1 MHFGPVITP
10 LGRPP
15 VLLKG
20 EPKVHYIMVPL
31 EFRKRGDKLFMQGN
45 LAEAIL
51 CYQEA
56 LKLKPDYAEVYN
68 NMGMAFKRHNQ
79 LEAAV
84 KCYRDALKINPE
96 YDVACNN
103 LANAFNE
110 QGKLND
116 AKSFYQKALELTP
129 NFAEAHNNLGNVLKE
144 QGQLGEAILNYQA
157 APGKT
162 V

>member
-1 MHFGPVITP
+1 MSRDRILEKMIGTLENTADGEQFAICQLMHFGPVITP

-68 NMGMAFKRHNQ
+68 NMGMAFKRQNQ

-110 QGKLND
+110 MGQRVEVF
-116 AKSFYQKALELTP
+116 KSRSDDES
-129 NFAEAHNNLGNVLKE
+129 
-144 QGQLGEAILNYQA
+144 
-157 APGKT
+157 
-162 V
+162 